1 MKLVDGK
8 IEDAKKD
15 GRWVDVDETSEGG
28 ASIRVVKDDLE
39 CLDRLSKKLIDKGLS
54 IEVMVSEKGDEAIIA
69 DEDGEQIPF
78 VEVMKAVSD

>member
-28 ASIRVVKDDLE
+28 ASIKVVNNDLE
-39 CLDRLSKKLIDKGLS
+39 CLDRLSKKLIDSGLCV
-54 IEVMVSEKGDEAIIA
+54 EVMVSEKGDEAIIT
-69 DEDGEQIPF
+69 DENGEQIPF
-78 VEVMKAVSD
+78 GMVMKTIYE